1 MLRELASASSFSF
14 LASSSVNL
22 VQQSRI
28 DKTISIQNSLS
39 IKSVK
44 PLGSYRLLPG
54 PPELSAQA
62 FLVGGIARSFML
74 SLTTSNKRF
83 LIVSLYS
90 LTVSMAI
97 IGLYRYVLNSKL
109 LLTGDDLDVSRE
121 MQIIPLILFLLLIR
135 YNLIVMTSFL
145 QFSK

>member
-1 MLRELASASSFSF
+1 
-14 LASSSVNL
+14 
-22 VQQSRI
+22 
-28 DKTISIQNSLS
+28 
-39 IKSVK
+39 
-44 PLGSYRLLPG
+44 
-54 PPELSAQA
+54 
-62 FLVGGIARSFML
+62 ML

-121 MQIIPLILFLLLIR
+121 M
-135 YNLIVMTSFL
+135 
-145 QFSK
+145 